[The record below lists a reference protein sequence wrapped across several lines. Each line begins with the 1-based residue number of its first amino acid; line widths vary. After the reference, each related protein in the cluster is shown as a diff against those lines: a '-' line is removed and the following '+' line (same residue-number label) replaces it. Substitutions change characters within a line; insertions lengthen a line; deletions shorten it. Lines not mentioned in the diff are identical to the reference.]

1 MQKPRSLLDILQC
14 LKFGALFS
22 SILFPQLPCS
32 PIYSLPNSA
41 HQPLTPTHD
50 SVFSFN
56 VTSIEKHLIPPTPV
70 LPKNSAGFFQYVMSL
85 FSFPTL
91 TQPQINNCLCNYLF
105 KVCLPHWAESSMK
118 ARTSLSYS
126 LCPRDQNS
134 ASLRARL
141 RHLEDPL
148 PPRLC
153 HWS

>member
-1 MQKPRSLLDILQC
+1 MQNPRSLLDILQC

-22 SILFPQLPCS
+22 PILFPQLPCS

-50 SVFSFN
+50 SVFSFI
-56 VTSIEKHLIPPTPV
+56 VTSIEKLLIPPTPV

-85 FSFPTL
+85 LSFPTL
-91 TQPQINNCLCNYLF
+91 TQPQINDYLCNYLF
-105 KVCLPHWAESSMK
+105 KVCLPHWAEN
-118 ARTSLSYS
+118 SYS
-126 LCPRDQNS
+126 LCPRDLNS

-141 RHLEDPL
+141 RHLEDLL

-153 HWS
+153 H